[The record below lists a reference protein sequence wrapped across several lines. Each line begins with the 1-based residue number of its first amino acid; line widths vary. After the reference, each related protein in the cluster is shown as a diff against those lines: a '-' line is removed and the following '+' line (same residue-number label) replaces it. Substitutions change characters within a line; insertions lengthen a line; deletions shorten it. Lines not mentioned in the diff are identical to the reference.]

1 MKSLLLIRHSKSSWN
16 NNLIDFERPISEE
29 GINKSIK
36 MAHKTTIFFDN
47 QSLIWV
53 SASERTVQT
62 AKIFFSIWN
71 VTTDNQVFYKNELYT
86 FDCNILEKIIKTC
99 PNEFDKLILFGHNS
113 AITDFV
119 NKFGD
124 IFIDNVPTSGF
135 VSINFDADDWQNLR
149 KGRTEK
155 IIFPRDI

>member
-1 MKSLLLIRHSKSSWN
+1 MKSLLLIRHGKSAWN

-36 MAHKTTIFFDN
+36 MAHKTCQLFDKE
-47 QSLIWV
+47 SLIWV
-53 SASERTVQT
+53 SASTRTTQT

-71 VTTDNQVFYKNELYT
+71 VTIDTQVLYKNELYA
-86 FDCNILEKIIKTC
+86 FDCNTLEKLIKTC

-124 IFIDNVPTSGF
+124 IFIDNIPTSGF
-135 VSINFDADDWQNLR
+135 VSINFDTYDWQNIR